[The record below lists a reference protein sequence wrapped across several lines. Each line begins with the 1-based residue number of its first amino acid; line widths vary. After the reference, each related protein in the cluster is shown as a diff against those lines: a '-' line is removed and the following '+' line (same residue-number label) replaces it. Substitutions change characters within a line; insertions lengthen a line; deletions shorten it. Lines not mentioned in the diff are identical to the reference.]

1 LANEAGEYRLALEE
15 GVIDEDHLQVELGE
29 VLIGEHPGRTSDDEI
44 TLFRSLGL
52 AVEDLAATRLVYERA
67 MERGMGTQVDLSG

>member
-1 LANEAGEYRLALEE
+1 
-15 GVIDEDHLQVELGE
+15 VIDEDHLQAELGE

>member
-15 GVIDEDHLQVELGE
+15 GVIDEGHLQAELGE
-29 VLIGEHPGRTSDDEI
+29 VLIGKHPGRTSDDEI

>member
-1 LANEAGEYRLALEE
+1 MTNEAGEYRLALEE
-15 GVIDEDHLQVELGE
+15 GVIDEGHLQAELGE
-29 VLIGEHPGRTSDDEI
+29 VLIGKHPGRTSDYEI

>member
-1 LANEAGEYRLALEE
+1 MTNEAGEYRLALEE
-15 GVIDEDHLQVELGE
+15 GVIDEGHLQAELGE
-29 VLIGEHPGRTSDDEI
+29 VLIGKHPGRTSDDEI

>member
-1 LANEAGEYRLALEE
+1 MANEAGEYRLALEE
-15 GVIDEDHLQVELGE
+15 GVIDEDHLQAELGE
-29 VLIGEHPGRTSDDEI
+29 VLIGKHPGRTSDDEI